1 MSGLFSSPSPTIV
14 QTPFQQQTSGT
25 NKIEPYAPVEP
36 YIQFLLPEIGR
47 QFTDDPT
54 LFTGSLVPQDSAQ
67 TLAARDLYGQ
77 VGESALGLV
86 PQYNQLFQADF
97 ARGTA
102 DPLQDSIYQA
112 QTGVIADRA
121 RELTERD
128 KQLAQEQAIQ
138 AGQFGLGSTALGE
151 LQALQ
156 QSKREELV
164 QKQLADSLAQAE
176 QRRIAAAQRAPGF
189 AQAALQAQLT
199 PATLQEAIG
208 QRVELKDQAALS
220 DAARLAQQEQ
230 EARRAQLVT
239 MSNLYG
245 GLAGLGS
252 QTQMQQTSSGFS
264 SSAVPGGPGIGSQ
277 LLGTAATIAPM
288 IASSDV
294 RLKKNIKFLRK
305 LNNGV
310 KVYSWNWNKKGW
322 KIAKGEPTIGVI
334 AQQVRKIIPEAV
346 AKGSDGYFKVDYS
359 KVGL

>member
-14 QTPFQQQTSGT
+14 QTPFQQQTYGT
-25 NKIEPYAPVEP
+25 NTIEPYAPVEP
-36 YIQFLLPEIGR
+36 YIKFLLPEIGR

-86 PQYNQLFQADF
+86 PQYNQLFQADL
-97 ARGTA
+97 ARATA

-138 AGQFGLGSTALGE
+138 AGQFGLCSSALGE

-156 QSKREELV
+156 QSKREEV
-164 QKQLADSLAQAE
+164 IQKQLADSLAQAE
-176 QRRIAAAQRAPGF
+176 QRRIAAGQRAPGF
-189 AQAALQAQLT
+189 AQQALQAQLT

-208 QRVELKDQAALS
+208 QNIEGREAAQLSDQA
-220 DAARLAQQEQ
+220 RLTQQGQ
-230 EARRAQLVT
+230 EAKRAQLVT
-239 MSNLYG
+239 LANLMG

-252 QTQMQQTSSGFS
+252 QTQLTGTTSGFGS
-264 SSAVPGGPGIGSQ
+264 QAFAGGPSPIMQAASLAGS
-277 LLGTAATIAPM
+277 
-288 IASSDV
+288 
-294 RLKKNIKFLRK
+294 LKGA
-305 LNNGV
+305 GV
-310 KVYSWNWNKKGW
+310 
-322 KIAKGEPTIGVI
+322 
-334 AQQVRKIIPEAV
+334 
-346 AKGSDGYFKVDYS
+346 F
-359 KVGL
+359 

>member
-14 QTPFQQQTSGT
+14 QTPFQQQTYGT
-25 NKIEPYAPVEP
+25 NTIEPYAPVEP
-36 YIQFLLPEIGR
+36 YIKFLLPEIGR

-86 PQYNQLFQADF
+86 PQYNQLFQADL
-97 ARGTA
+97 ARATA

-138 AGQFGLGSTALGE
+138 AGQFGLGSSALGE

-156 QSKREELV
+156 QSKREEV
-164 QKQLADSLAQAE
+164 IQKQLADSLAQAE
-176 QRRIAAAQRAPGF
+176 QRRIAAGQRAPGF
-189 AQAALQAQLT
+189 AQQALQAQLT

-208 QRVELKDQAALS
+208 QNIEGREAAQLSDQA
-220 DAARLAQQEQ
+220 RLTQQGQ
-230 EARRAQLVT
+230 EAKRAQLVT
-239 MSNLYG
+239 LANLMG

-252 QTQMQQTSSGFS
+252 QTQLTGTTSGFGS
-264 SSAVPGGPGIGSQ
+264 QAFAGGPSPIMQAASLAGS
-277 LLGTAATIAPM
+277 
-288 IASSDV
+288 
-294 RLKKNIKFLRK
+294 LKGA
-305 LNNGV
+305 GV
-310 KVYSWNWNKKGW
+310 
-322 KIAKGEPTIGVI
+322 
-334 AQQVRKIIPEAV
+334 
-346 AKGSDGYFKVDYS
+346 F
-359 KVGL
+359 